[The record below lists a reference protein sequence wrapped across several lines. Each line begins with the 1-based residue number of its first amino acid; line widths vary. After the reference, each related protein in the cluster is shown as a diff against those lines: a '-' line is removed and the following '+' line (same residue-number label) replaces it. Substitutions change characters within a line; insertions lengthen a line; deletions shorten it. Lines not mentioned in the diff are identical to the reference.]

1 MSVGTIDSLVTSP
14 RTWIGV
20 AAGSFVSWTV
30 YVFDETELS
39 LLLVLVGTFCAVAY
53 SRRDVDG
60 GDGE

>member
-1 MSVGTIDSLVTSP
+1 MSGTIDSLVTSP

-39 LLLVLVGTFCAVAY
+39 LLFVIIGILCAVTY
-53 SRRDVDG
+53 SRRDADG